1 MKLSDNEAFD
11 EIIKRGDKI
20 RKKHEQRVMRVLSAT
35 TAVLAVALLGVI
47 SFYGG
52 VGVER
57 SETDYGSFFLPAEA
71 GGYVIAALIAFAL
84 GIMIAACIRL
94 YRNKNDAGSADDKK
108 AQGNS

>member
-20 RKKHEQRVMRVLSAT
+20 RKKHEQSIMRVLSAT
-35 TAVLAVALLGVI
+35 TAVLAVALLGAI

-71 GGYVIAALIAFAL
+71 GGYVIAALIAFVL
-84 GIMIAACIRL
+84 GVVITFFILHCR
-94 YRNKNDAGSADDKK
+94 RKGETEKDANAEK
-108 AQGNS
+108 

>member
-1 MKLSDNEAFD
+1 MKYTDEDIAF
-11 EIIKRGDKI
+11 EEVLKRGNQVK
-20 RKKHEQRVMRVLSAT
+20 KKHEQRVMRVLSAT

-71 GGYVIAALIAFAL
+71 GGYVIAALIAFVL
-84 GIMIAACIRL
+84 GVVITFFILHCR
-94 YRNKNDAGSADDKK
+94 RKGETENDANK
-108 AQGNS
+108 AE